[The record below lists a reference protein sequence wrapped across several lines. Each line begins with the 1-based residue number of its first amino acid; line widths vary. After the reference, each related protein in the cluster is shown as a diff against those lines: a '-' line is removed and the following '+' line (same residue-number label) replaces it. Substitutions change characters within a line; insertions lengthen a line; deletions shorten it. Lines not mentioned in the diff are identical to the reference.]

1 MFIEDR
7 IRNGVKKLAK
17 ARTTT
22 QQGRLDSFF
31 TVSHTV
37 SATTPNAKK
46 AAAQTIPNKGLK
58 RKNDATNENTAKGKT
73 SGGPGKKYK

>member
-1 MFIEDR
+1 VFSFSLNIEIFSSSSSEDR

-17 ARTTT
+17 ARTIT

-37 SATTPNAKK
+37 STSTPTAKK
-46 AAAQTIPNKGLK
+46 AVRI
-58 RKNDATNENTAKGKT
+58 DI
-73 SGGPGKKYK
+73 

>member
-1 MFIEDR
+1 MFSLSLNIEIFSSSSEDR

-17 ARTTT
+17 ARTIT

-37 SATTPNAKK
+37 STSTPTTKK
-46 AAAQTIPNKGLK
+46 AVRI
-58 RKNDATNENTAKGKT
+58 DI
-73 SGGPGKKYK
+73 

>member
-1 MFIEDR
+1 MFSLSLNIEIFSSSSEDR

-17 ARTTT
+17 ARTIT

-37 SATTPNAKK
+37 STSTPTAKK
-46 AAAQTIPNKGLK
+46 AVCI
-58 RKNDATNENTAKGKT
+58 DI
-73 SGGPGKKYK
+73 